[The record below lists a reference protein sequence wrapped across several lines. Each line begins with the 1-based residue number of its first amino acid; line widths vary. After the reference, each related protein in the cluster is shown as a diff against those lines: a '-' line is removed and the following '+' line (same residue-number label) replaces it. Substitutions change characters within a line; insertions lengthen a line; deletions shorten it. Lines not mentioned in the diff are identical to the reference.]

1 MKKFAWLMSFAL
13 LAGCA
18 SPNMQPQPHRT
29 AAANTEAGAAA
40 TEACKSALAL
50 RTGTN
55 AVYVLPISHAPYG
68 QGQEVFLSLNQAQWL
83 CTTDARGNVN
93 RLERR

>member
-1 MKKFAWLMSFAL
+1 MKKCAWPMSLAL

-18 SPNMQPQPHRT
+18 SPGMQPQPHRP
-29 AAANTEAGAAA
+29 AGAPTEAGAAA

-55 AVYVLPISHAPYG
+55 AVYVLPLSHAPYG